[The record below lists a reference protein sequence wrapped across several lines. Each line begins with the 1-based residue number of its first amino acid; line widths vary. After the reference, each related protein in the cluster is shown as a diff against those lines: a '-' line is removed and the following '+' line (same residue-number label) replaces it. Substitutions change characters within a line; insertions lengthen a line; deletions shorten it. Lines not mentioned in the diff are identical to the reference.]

1 MDDSAPPKDAVLKK
15 LIALRPG
22 PDCITCANAIT
33 ALNTSISVSW
43 IDPKH
48 LHSPDI
54 LLQVPQ
60 RLMHLPVVAP
70 ENVDKEHIFPRLPP
84 DRTRLDLGKVKVSQ
98 RKHAQRVEQR
108 AGLVLEREGQRSL
121 IGIRGHHLLFSQ
133 QKKAGKVLL

>member
-48 LHSPDI
+48 LHSPDS
-54 LLQVPQ
+54 LLQVPK

-70 ENVDKEHIFPRLPP
+70 ENVDKAHIFPTLPP
-84 DRTRLDLGKVKVSQ
+84 SRTLLDLGNVKVSQ
-98 RKHAQRVEQR
+98 RTHAHRPTHR
-108 AGLVLEREGQRSL
+108 AGHGL
-121 IGIRGHHLLFSQ
+121 
-133 QKKAGKVLL
+133 A